1 MIIHGSNQVN
11 EKVRRRLCTTTV
23 WTLLFQKMMVV
34 AATDL
39 RWLSMKLPPPS
50 DAAIH
55 EDEELTTSN
64 SVSSLLLLFGVIQ
77 FMASSHG
84 KFLEM
89 IWYL

>member
-1 MIIHGSNQVN
+1 MCT
-11 EKVRRRLCTTTV
+11 KVHYHLN
-23 WTLLFQKMMVV
+23 VV
-34 AATDL
+34 VPKNDGGCVVPATDL

>member
-55 EDEELTTSN
+55 EDEELTTT
-64 SVSSLLLLFGVIQ
+64 LALKF
-77 FMASSHG
+77 ASG
-84 KFLEM
+84 GGNGTLEEKNKN
-89 IWYL
+89 IFIFS